1 MTELLTRTLNWIGMA
16 ATPTLVEQLGDYQA
30 WLAEEATRAG
40 GIGPGE
46 RDRLEERHVADSLL
60 FAGVWDQSSFA
71 PVIDVGSGAGLPGIP
86 LAIVTPHRRFL
97 LVDRSGRRVELL
109 RRAIRVLSLGNV
121 DVIQADIGTVDWSK
135 ATVVSRASLPPA
147 ALLGL
152 MREVGT
158 PHELLVAGSRTER
171 PVVPGFE
178 TVEIPS
184 EILDRPVWIL
194 RMAQT

>member
-1 MTELLTRTLNWIGMA
+1 MTELLTRTLNWIGIA

-30 WLAEEATRAG
+30 WLAAEATRAG

-60 FAGVWDQSSFA
+60 FAGVWDQSSSA
-71 PVIDVGSGAGLPGIP
+71 PVIDVGSGVGLPGIP
-86 LAIVTPHRRFL
+86 LAIVTPHREFL

-121 DVIQADIGTVDWSK
+121 GVIHADIETVDWSK

-152 MREVGT
+152 IGEVGA
-158 PHELLVAGSRTER
+158 PHELLVAGSRIER